1 MRLAWLAAGVAAA
14 LAGAAAAAPYG
25 TIGKIVA
32 KPGQREALVAALSE
46 GSGAMPGNRAYIV
59 ARDAK
64 DPDVI
69 WITESWDSK
78 EAHAA
83 SLQLPQVRAA
93 IRKGMPLIAGF
104 ETIAEVEPVGR

>member
-1 MRLAWLAAGVAAA
+1 MRLGWLAAGIAAA
-14 LAGAAAAAPYG
+14 VAGAAAAAPYG

-32 KPGQREALVAALSE
+32 KPGQREALVMALTE

-64 DPDVI
+64 NPDVI

-78 EAHAA
+78 AAHTA

-93 IRKGMPLIAGF
+93 IRKGMPMIAGF
-104 ETIAEVEPVGR
+104 ETIAEVEPVDR